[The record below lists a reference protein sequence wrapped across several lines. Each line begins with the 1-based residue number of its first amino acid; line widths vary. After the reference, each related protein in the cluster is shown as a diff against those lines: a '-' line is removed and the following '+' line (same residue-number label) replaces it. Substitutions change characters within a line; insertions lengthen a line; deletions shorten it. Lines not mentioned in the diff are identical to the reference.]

1 MPPLRNPGRALS
13 CVGYAD
19 LAKSCSLSEPFT
31 LAWRAVHV
39 EADRWLWTPVPAE
52 ANLAKAVQ
60 CPLRQGARVLPAAE
74 KTRFSRRS
82 MVPGVARPDL
92 EEDESVPKVWRNL
105 HWCLLWHSNLQKI
118 SFKLGVNYIEG
129 SRISLSDMRGEE
141 FQRWAGDVA
150 G

>member
-1 MPPLRNPGRALS
+1 VPTAAGSPRFAGSRKNPILTKE
-13 CVGYAD
+13 Y
-19 LAKSCSLSEPFT
+19 
-31 LAWRAVHV
+31 
-39 EADRWLWTPVPAE
+39 
-52 ANLAKAVQ
+52 
-60 CPLRQGARVLPAAE
+60 GARGSAA
-74 KTRFSRRS
+74 
-82 MVPGVARPDL
+82 DL

-105 HWCLLWHSNLQKI
+105 HGCLLWHSNLQKI